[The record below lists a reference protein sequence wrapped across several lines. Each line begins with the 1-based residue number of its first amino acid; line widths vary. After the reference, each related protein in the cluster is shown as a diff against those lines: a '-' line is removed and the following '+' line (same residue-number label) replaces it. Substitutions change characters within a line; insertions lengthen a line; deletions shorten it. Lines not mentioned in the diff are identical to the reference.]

1 MPTGSVLSK
10 CRQPRMRLRKRK
22 KISIRW
28 NKAHTAAGFDPAE
41 HAVPKDKWD
50 RDSAEQWV
58 RDRLARK
65 ETVLARD
72 APSKLFQFVREQL
85 KLGWMDFLESL
96 GVHDHGSH
104 SIRRWSKETVMSE
117 IRRCHSEAQP
127 LNSAAIVQVDQ
138 SLLSTPASFSA
149 REAAGV

>member
-1 MPTGSVLSK
+1 MLPTGFSSS
-10 CRQPRMRLRKRK
+10 CITYRAR
-22 KISIRW
+22 
-28 NKAHTAAGFDPAE
+28 AASAYR
-41 HAVPKDKWD
+41 HASRNEYKNNGPPHRSHD
-50 RDSAEQWV
+50 
-58 RDRLARK
+58 K

-85 KLGWMDFLESL
+85 KVGWMEYLESL